1 MGTVTNSNLSG
12 PTLEVFSVGVL
23 AAIDVDS
30 TSMWALLAGWLTL
43 MLVALTAAAETA
55 LQQTSLFRLR
65 KLLSGSEARPEQ
77 PWSEQNHTRLLIALQ
92 VAHIVLLLNLG
103 GLMVTVLTPLVEEIW
118 QFTAGLAG
126 IMSLVLALEI
136 VARSYARVHSG
147 WMARSVLPLGLTFIK
162 IMNPL
167 FSVLFFLIRPLGPES
182 RTSLADD
189 LEELSEEIRQ
199 LQQKGVLE
207 QDQGQILQSAF
218 QFGETIA
225 REVMIPRV
233 DMVCVEMGSPLHQV
247 LDLMIQCG
255 YTRLPVYE
263 ETVDNIQ
270 GLVHAKDLLRKMGA
284 PNASEVR
291 QLPIQRGDLREIL
304 IVPATKKIA
313 KVLRELQT
321 RQITMAIAV
330 DEYGGTDGLLT
341 LEDIVE
347 EIVGEI
353 TDEYDQA
360 HEGIQLL
367 KDGSSI
373 VDARIVI
380 EDVNEFLR
388 LELPYDEHETLGG
401 YVYGLFGRVPQ
412 AGESLI
418 EGHLQFTI
426 DSLHK
431 QRIKRVRIQKVDPP
445 AADASDET
453 LAAATS

>member
-291 QLPIQRGDLREIL
+291 Q
-304 IVPATKKIA
+304 
-313 KVLRELQT
+313 
-321 RQITMAIAV
+321 
-330 DEYGGTDGLLT
+330 
-341 LEDIVE
+341 
-347 EIVGEI
+347 
-353 TDEYDQA
+353 
-360 HEGIQLL
+360 
-367 KDGSSI
+367 
-373 VDARIVI
+373 
-380 EDVNEFLR
+380 
-388 LELPYDEHETLGG
+388 
-401 YVYGLFGRVPQ
+401 
-412 AGESLI
+412 
-418 EGHLQFTI
+418 
-426 DSLHK
+426 
-431 QRIKRVRIQKVDPP
+431 
-445 AADASDET
+445 
-453 LAAATS
+453 